1 MASAQTINAVQQLY
15 IAFFNRP
22 AEPTGLKFWT
32 DAVEAGGSLAG
43 VSAAFA
49 RDTEY
54 QAQFANLGPDQI
66 IAKIYDNLFN
76 RLPDPSGL
84 DFWSGK
90 LQSGELTISNIV
102 DTIANSAVNNPTV
115 SPTDTAAI
123 TNKVKAA
130 VQFTNLLNND
140 VALRLA
146 YGNPQAGEIAK
157 AYIHS
162 VTDEAS
168 YNLAVADLPTTTAEA
183 ILMAGQPV
191 GGTQTLTI
199 GQDVLVGTSA
209 NDTFNTFVVKAT
221 DGTVS
226 NVLADYDSIDGG
238 AGNDTL
244 NLNVAA
250 GINEELV
257 GTVKNVENINIVG
270 SDDLKTGGVAGTTA
284 ADFFVGS
291 SKITVDGSATTV
303 TGVTT
308 QKVVFNA
315 GEAAVANTVTYD
327 AAATAGTIGL
337 SNTSG
342 TITVGGTKLATLS
355 VEGST
360 HATAGAADVLTLV
373 DSTAT
378 STITKLNVA
387 VTTGTELDIT
397 DLDKLTAIDASA
409 SKAGIVIVGN
419 ATTVATIATGV
430 GYDTV
435 TLNTATTS
443 TKAAS
448 LTTGAGNDTIT
459 VATTGTGAVA
469 VNAGSGDDT
478 ITLAASVLTASVKI
492 DGGEGTD
499 ALKLT
504 SGGSIALNE
513 GNYVLFDAAL
523 SNIEGLEFGAAVTAA
538 DGSRLDQFTS
548 LEFDAAGV
556 ITKVQANQAL
566 TAHDDID
573 ATAAGY
579 VNPASGAT
587 TYAGTLNV
595 TTDAATGAVVLN
607 ADSATVN
614 VVTDLAAAAAT
625 ISGDVKTSLTVNVT
639 NGGDLAVDPTADVLA
654 SADITIGAADTG
666 LLALTAVTL
675 TGNGSVTVDSSVADA
690 KLASVDASGLGGT
703 LAFGANAG
711 DITGGL
717 TFTGNETL
725 VESIKLGSGTDSLT
739 VASTYG
745 AMDTITGF
753 DAVKETADSDST
765 VDTLIF
771 SGVTL
776 DGLAASG
783 DISKMTLAAGD
794 TSLALAF
801 THAAAFSAAN
811 GNDIVQFVFEGNTY
825 LFDDEAGG
833 AAGALDATDFAI
845 KLVGTVD
852 LTTDFGVA

>member
-90 LQSGELTISNIV
+90 LQSGALTISNIV

-115 SPTDTAAI
+115 SPSDTAAI

-183 ILMAGQPV
+183 ILTASQPV
-191 GGTQTLTI
+191 GGTQTLTLT
-199 GQDVLVGTSA
+199 QDTLVGTPS
-209 NDTFNTFVVKAT
+209 NDTFNTVSVKA
-221 DGTVS
+221 DGS
-226 NVLADYDSIDGG
+226 GYNNVLSEFDSIDGG
-238 AGNDTL
+238 AGTDTL
-244 NLNVAA
+244 NLSVRASVNDT
-250 GINEELV
+250 LV
-257 GTVKNVENINIVG
+257 GTVKNIENINITG
-270 SDDLKTGGVAGTTA
+270 SDLLDAGVTA
-284 ADFFVGS
+284 ADFFAGS
-291 SKITVDGSATTV
+291 TKITVDGIATTV

-315 GEAAVANTVTYD
+315 GAAVVANGVTYD

-342 TITVGGTKLATLS
+342 AIEVTGTKLATLS
-355 VEGST
+355 IEGST
-360 HATAGAADVLTLV
+360 HATAGVADVLELT
-373 DSTAT
+373 DAAAAGA

-387 VTTGTELDIT
+387 VTTGTKLDIT

-409 SKAGIVIVGN
+409 SKAGVVIVGN

-459 VATTGTGAVA
+459 VATGGAGNVT
-469 VNAGSGDDT
+469 VNAGSGDDS
-478 ITLAASVLTASVKI
+478 ISMDAAILTAKFKI

-504 SGGSIALNE
+504 SGGSIALTE
-513 GNYVLFDAAL
+513 GNYVLFDAAI
-523 SNIEGLEFGAAVTAA
+523 SNIETLAFGAAVTAA
-538 DGSRLDQFTS
+538 DGSRLDQFTA

-579 VNPASGAT
+579 VNPATGAT

-625 ISGDVKTSLTVNVT
+625 ISGDLKTSLTVNVT
-639 NGGDLAVDPTADVLA
+639 NGPDSASSPTADVLA
-654 SADITIGAADTG
+654 SADITIGVVDTG

-675 TGNGSVTVDSSVADA
+675 AGNGSATVDSSATGA
-690 KLASVDASGLGGT
+690 KLASVDASALTGT
-703 LAFGANAG
+703 LAFGTNAG
-711 DITGGL
+711 NITGGL
-717 TFTGNETL
+717 TYTGNAALAET
-725 VESIKLGSGTDSLT
+725 IKLGAGHDVLT
-739 VASTYG
+739 LASTYE

-753 DAVKETADSDST
+753 DVTKESADAKST
-765 VDTLIF
+765 TDVLEIG
-771 SGVTL
+771 GVTI
-776 DGLAASG
+776 DGLTAST
-783 DISKMTLAAGD
+783 DVVKLTLGSGD

-801 THAAAFSAAN
+801 AN
-811 GNDIVQFVFEGNTY
+811 AGAHTAVGKIAQFVFDGNTY
-825 LFDDEAGG
+825 LFADDG
-833 AAGALDATDFAI
+833 ATVGSLDATDFAV

-852 LTTDFGVA
+852 LTTAFGVAAA

>member
-221 DGTVS
+221 DGTIS
-226 NVLADYDSIDGG
+226 NVLASYDSIDGG

-244 NLNVAA
+244 NLNVDT
-250 GINEELV
+250 GINDSLV
-257 GTVKNVENINIVG
+257 GTVKGVENINITG
-270 SDDLKTGGVAGTTA
+270 SDKLDAGTTA
-284 ADFFVGS
+284 ADFFAGS
-291 SKITVDGSATTV
+291 TKITVDGAATTV
-303 TGVTT
+303 TGVTA

-315 GEAAVANTVTYD
+315 GEAAVANGVTYD

-342 TITVGGTKLATLS
+342 TITVGGAKLATLS

-409 SKAGIVIVGN
+409 SKAGIKIVGN
-419 ATTVATIATGV
+419 GTTVATIATGV

-459 VATTGTGAVA
+459 VATTGAGNVT

-478 ITLAASVLTASVKI
+478 ISMAAADLTAKFKV
-492 DGGEGTD
+492 DGGEGADT
-499 ALKLT
+499 LNLT
-504 SGGSIALNE
+504 SGGTIALTE
-513 GNYVLFDAAL
+513 GNYVLFDAAI
-523 SNIEGLEFGAAVTAA
+523 SNIETLAFGAAVTAA

-566 TAHDDID
+566 TAHDNIT

-579 VNPASGAT
+579 ANPASGAT
-587 TYAGTLNV
+587 TYAGSLNV
-595 TTDAATGAVVLN
+595 TTDAAAGAVVLN

-625 ISGDVKTSLTVNVT
+625 ISGDLKTSLTVNVT
-639 NGGDLAVDPTADVLA
+639 NGPDSASSPTADVLA
-654 SADITIGAADTG
+654 SADITIGAVDTG

-675 TGNGSVTVDSSVADA
+675 AGNGSVTVDSSAADA
-690 KLASVDASGLGGT
+690 KLASVDASALTGT

-711 DITGGL
+711 NITGGL
-717 TFTGNETL
+717 TYTGNAALAET
-725 VESIKLGSGTDSLT
+725 IKLGAGHDMLT
-739 VASTYG
+739 LASTYE
-745 AMDTITGF
+745 AMDTITGLDVTKESA
-753 DAVKETADSDST
+753 DAKST
-765 VDTLIF
+765 TDVLEIG
-771 SGVTL
+771 GVTI
-776 DGLAASG
+776 DGATAST
-783 DISKMTLAAGD
+783 DVVKLTLGSGD

-801 THAAAFSAAN
+801 ANAGANTAAGKIA
-811 GNDIVQFVFEGNTY
+811 QFVFEGNTY
-825 LFDDEAGG
+825 LFADDG
-833 AAGALDATDFAI
+833 ATVGSLDATDFAV

-852 LTTDFGVA
+852 LTTAFGVAAA